1 MFRNLRDEQG
11 GALIVALLMMSIMML
26 LGVAM
31 MASAQDSVVR
41 TVWDRSSS
49 QSFHAAEAGFDQ
61 VMFMARS
68 SNLTAG
74 ATITGKTRDAEYQV
88 TVTGM
93 TSGGADEF
101 LFEIKST
108 GAAPNFADPKAK
120 RAIKSRVAALSPYS
134 MFFASVSA
142 GETIEGNATINGAF
156 YTRDLFSLAG
166 TGASAGKF
174 TGGPLFVKDLAGTSS
189 PTGDLNLQG
198 NAQVGSAADPV
209 YLFIDGQITGNTS
222 NVYSKGTYSD
232 VPDLNFPVVTISD
245 IVNTYRPLADEVID
259 TDLSKVGT
267 TDLTLNADKKSQS
280 YTGDYTSP
288 GGHLTYQWLDAQHTQ
303 ALLTVNGTV
312 YVDGDVKIGSHEGKA
327 VTTYFQGNGT
337 IVAYGEVE
345 IAGNF
350 LPYVTGAFP
359 AASDI
364 GFITADEAEVE
375 GKPGD
380 TVYAV
385 IYSSNELEFEHNV
398 QFHGAA
404 LTQKME
410 FENNPSLFLDPNV
423 AKHLPPNMPS
433 PEAQVSVSG
442 WKEVRP

>member
-1 MFRNLRDEQG
+1 MLKNLRDEQG

-31 MASAQDSVVR
+31 IASAQDSVVR

-68 SNLTAG
+68 SNLAPGT
-74 ATITGKTRDAEYQV
+74 TINGKTRDAEYQV

-93 TSGGADEF
+93 TTGGAGEF
-101 LFEIKST
+101 LFEIKSV
-108 GAAPNFADPKAK
+108 GASPNFTAPKAK
-120 RAIKSRVAALSPYS
+120 RAIRSRIAALSPYS

-156 YTRDLFSLAG
+156 YTRDLLSLGG
-166 TGASAGKF
+166 TGGSASKF
-174 TGGPLFVKDLAGTSS
+174 SGGPLFVKDLAGTAS

-198 NAQVGSAADPV
+198 NATIGSAADPV
-209 YLFIDGQITGNTS
+209 YLFVDGQITGNTG

-232 VPDLNFPVVTISD
+232 VPDLNFPVITISD

-259 TDLSKVGT
+259 TNLAKTGT
-267 TDLTLNADKKSQS
+267 TNMILNADKDSWANS
-280 YTGDYTSP
+280 GNYTSP
-288 GGHLTYQWLDAQHTQ
+288 GGHLTYQWLDAAHTQ
-303 ALLTVNGTV
+303 ALLTVDGTV

-327 VTTYFQGNGT
+327 VTTYFQGKGT

-350 LPYVTGAFP
+350 LPKTSFPVT
-359 AASDI
+359 DVI
-364 GFITADEAEVE
+364 GFITADKAEVE

-380 TVYAV
+380 TSYAV
-385 IYSSNELEFEHNV
+385 IYSSGELAFEKAIN
-398 QFHGAA
+398 FHGAA
-404 LTQKME
+404 LSQKMD
-410 FENNPSLFLDPNV
+410 FENNPSLFLDPSV
-423 AKHLPPNMPS
+423 AKNLPPNMPS

-442 WKEVRP
+442 WREVKP